1 MTAVPEREIAPT
13 RIALLELL
21 DERRLVREGYELLDE
36 RRMLLAARILRGLQ
50 DLERQ
55 RSELAAHWDR
65 LLQRLR
71 DALGAHGLNDLEAW
85 PPATLNVVLTRRV
98 ESVLGVEITSAAIQT
113 EVGSTAW
120 PAVSSSSAIQ
130 ACIETVPPLLT
141 VAASLAALESSLLRL
156 AEEYLRTERRT
167 RAIENVL
174 LPELETDL
182 RNVEAALEGL
192 DQEEV
197 VRVHSLRT
205 SGWGQ

>member
-1 MTAVPEREIAPT
+1 MAVPDREIAPT

-50 DLERQ
+50 DLERR
-55 RSELAAHWDR
+55 RSELAACWD
-65 LLQRLR
+65 LLLR
-71 DALGAHGLNDLEAW
+71 TLRSALGAHGLNDLEAW
-85 PPATLNVVLTRRV
+85 PPGALALTLSRRV
-98 ESVLGVEITSAAIQT
+98 ESVLGVEIASATA
-113 EVGSTAW
+113 EVEIGPTAW
-120 PAVSSSSAIQ
+120 PAVADSPTIKD
-130 ACIETVPPLLT
+130 CIEAVSPLLI
-141 VAASLAALESSLLRL
+141 AATPLAALESSLLRL
-156 AEEYLRTERRT
+156 ADEYLRTERRT